1 MIIVYN
7 NTRSREGDKALN
19 RNRGNP
25 VAGNQR
31 KEAHKMTITE
41 KLAILKEIERRNDE
55 HIREWKE
62 KSEH

>member
-1 MIIVYN
+1 
-7 NTRSREGDKALN
+7 
-19 RNRGNP
+19 
-25 VAGNQR
+25 
-31 KEAHKMTITE
+31 MTITE